1 MDARLTAEQE
11 RIQETTRDF
20 IESEG
25 GIELARDYLDGDE
38 SVVDELWEEFSALD
52 YTAITTPLEYGGFG
66 EGMVY
71 LCALLEEIGRYAL
84 PGPFLETV
92 ATAVPLLSELGSEE
106 QKDEYLE
113 AIADGDLKFS
123 FAVYDDRNESVPNAI
138 QMSASRV
145 DDGYRLSGTKTL
157 VPYAGDVDRV
167 IVAARTRGES
177 GYHGISLFIVD
188 PADTEVEKLES
199 LDWTRPLYEME
210 FDGVEVPE
218 SDRLG
223 PAHAGGD
230 ALSRALDQYNVGFAA
245 MLVGAADRAVDLSV
259 EYGKER
265 HQYGQPIGRFQAVK
279 HRIVRMEMD
288 KEHSRSI
295 MYYAA
300 WALDNETEDAGQA
313 VAMTKAYAGDRLHEV
328 FANDVKN
335 HGGMGFT
342 WDHDAHIYLKQAKTW
357 QSYLGAPGQAYDRVA
372 DIRDY
377 SNKTLPDYPEI
388 TTAPYTG

>member
-1 MDARLTAEQE
+1 MDARLTSEQQ
-11 RIQETTRDF
+11 RIQETTREF

-25 GIELARDYLDGDE
+25 GIELTREYMDGDE
-38 SVVDELWEEFSALD
+38 SVLEELWDEFAALD
-52 YTAITTPLEYGGFG
+52 YTAITTPIEYDGFG

-92 ATAVPLLSELGSEE
+92 ATAVPLLHELGSDE
-106 QKDEYLE
+106 QKDEYLGQ
-113 AIADGDLKFS
+113 IADGEVKFS
-123 FAVYDDRNESVPNAI
+123 FAVYDHRNESIPKAI
-138 QMSASRV
+138 EMPATRE
-145 DDGYRLSGTKTL
+145 DDGYRLDGTKTL

-167 IVAARTRGES
+167 IVAARTQGGS

-188 PADTEVEKLES
+188 PADAEVNQLES
-199 LDWTRPLYEME
+199 LDWTRPLYEMDL
-210 FDGVEVPE
+210 DGVVVPE
-218 SDRLG
+218 SARLG
-223 PAHAGGD
+223 PANGSGD
-230 ALSRALDQYNVGFAA
+230 ALSRALDRYNVGFAA

-259 EYGKER
+259 EHGKER

-279 HRIVRMEMD
+279 HRIVRMLMD
-288 KEHSRSI
+288 TEHARSI
-295 MYYAA
+295 TYYAA
-300 WALDNETEDAGQA
+300 WAIDNETEDAGQA

-357 QSYLGAPGQAYDRVA
+357 QSFLGNPGQAYDQVA

-388 TTAPYTG
+388 TTAPYQG